1 MPRYRYYDYGQTVML
16 SIELEKQITPGSLEY
31 VIHKIVEER
40 IDVRK
45 FEEKLKNEETGR
57 PAYDPKITK
66 LSD

>member
-57 PAYDPKITK
+57 PATIRKYEVI
-66 LSD
+66 